1 MPFRGAVRARGRGQ
15 SYGGAHKVTSD
26 RKDAQMP
33 ADITPSASA
42 SHPEKTAA
50 NIVSI
55 EVAQIR
61 RLVAGLPKRHRLI
74 ITWRYGLDGLTLNRH
89 EMAER
94 LRVDPRVICRTERE
108 ALRLLRGRALNV
120 NEGRAA
126 A

>member
-1 MPFRGAVRARGRGQ
+1 
-15 SYGGAHKVTSD
+15 
-26 RKDAQMP
+26 MP
-33 ADITPSASA
+33 AHFTPNTSAS
-42 SHPEKTAA
+42 STEKTAD

-61 RLVAGLPKRHRLI
+61 RLVAELPKRHRLI

-94 LRVDPRVICRTERE
+94 LRVNPRVICRTERE
-108 ALRLLRGRALNV
+108 ALRLLRDRALNL